1 MLRLYL
7 NYVDKF
13 KIYPSIKSIRTVE
26 LNFNATTVDQI
37 NEIIRRLDT
46 KKTIGPD
53 EIPVKV
59 VQMLAYI
66 INKDLTNIIN
76 HDLWRNSFSNTQKL
90 A

>member
-26 LNFNATTVDQI
+26 LNFKATTVDQI

-76 HDLWRNSFSNTQKL
+76 HDL
-90 A
+90 

>member
-13 KIYPSIKSIRTVE
+13 KIYPSIKSVRTVE

-53 EIPVKV
+53 ETPVKV

-76 HDLWRNSFSNTQKL
+76 HDL
-90 A
+90 